1 MLLLIHKKAE
11 ISIVSGAKQEL
22 CHLMVYLFLN
32 YFGVV
37 WMGEVLIS
45 MKSCKSYKSTV
56 KSLKWVPCLN
66 IVQS

>member
-37 WMGEVLIS
+37 
-45 MKSCKSYKSTV
+45 
-56 KSLKWVPCLN
+56 
-66 IVQS
+66 